1 MKRFKPV
8 SYTHLYRYGMF
19 KQKIENGYQVEVPD
33 NWLKYGNPFEI
44 KRDEYAVEVK
54 FGGYVDVEM
63 HNGRDVYKR
72 QAYIYICFAN
82 PSCFPSSTGITIVT
96 LFTKCIQL
104 TKPFTKRCKITL
116 LCNRCSVTVYRYK
129 SQVCRFCPVILQSL
143 KFFYIY
149 YVLNIDI
156 ILFRQCFVLQTSV

>member
-1 MKRFKPV
+1 M
-8 SYTHLYRYGMF
+8 
-19 KQKIENGYQVEVPD
+19 
-33 NWLKYGNPFEI
+33 
-44 KRDEYAVEVK
+44 
-54 FGGYVDVEM
+54 
-63 HNGRDVYKR
+63 
-72 QAYIYICFAN
+72 AYIYICFAN

-156 ILFRQCFVLQTSV
+156 ILFRQSSVLQTSALSQPHRSEINGFSSFYLFYSNSGRPSLHNYRHLPYNSLHRLPLPASPSENNHLP